1 MLAMGRSRE
10 RLLRMSLSWRCRDFR
25 QVLVLSDEVLSYVRA
40 HRQLE
45 DCATEA
51 GGQLFGVVSP
61 QEVLITV
68 ATGPY
73 AGDTRS
79 RFSYRSSPQAANS
92 AIETQESRGLSYLG
106 EWHTHAEDSP
116 TPSPYDKATMSAI
129 SKKSTLRAGAA
140 MMLIVGRSEIL
151 DGLYVGTFEKGKFRR
166 WVADA
171 GSKPSNGLM
180 HRLREFFR

>member
-45 DCATEA
+45 HCANEA

-73 AGDTRS
+73 AEDMRS
-79 RFSYRSSPQAANS
+79 RFSYRSSPQAANA
-92 AIETQESRGLSYLG
+92 AIETQEGGGLSYLG
-106 EWHTHAEDSP
+106 EWHTHAEGRP
-116 TPSPYDKATMSAI
+116 TPSSYDKATMSAI

-140 MMLIVGRSEIL
+140 MMLIVGQSDTP
-151 DGLYVGTFEKGKFRR
+151 DGLYVGTFEKGRFRR
-166 WVADA
+166 WLAESGGKTSD
-171 GSKPSNGLM
+171 GLM
-180 HRLREFFR
+180 HRLWEIFR

>member
-1 MLAMGRSRE
+1 
-10 RLLRMSLSWRCRDFR
+10 MSLSWRCRDFR

-45 DCATEA
+45 HCANEA

-73 AGDTRS
+73 AADTRS
-79 RFSYRSSPQAANS
+79 RFSYRSSPQAANA
-92 AIETQESRGLSYLG
+92 AIETQEGGGLSYLG
-106 EWHTHAEDSP
+106 EWHTHAEGRP
-116 TPSPYDKATMSAI
+116 TPSSYDKATMSAI

-140 MMLIVGRSEIL
+140 MMLIVGQSETL
-151 DGLYVGTFEKGKFRR
+151 EGLYVGTFENGKFHR

-171 GSKPSNGLM
+171 DSKSNNGLM
-180 HRLREFFR
+180 HRLWELFR

>member
-1 MLAMGRSRE
+1 MGRARE
-10 RLLRMSLSWRCRDFR
+10 RFLRMSLSWRCHDFR
-25 QVLVLSDEVLSYVRA
+25 QVLVLSDEVLSYVHS

-45 DCATEA
+45 ESANEA
-51 GGQLFGVVSP
+51 GGQLFGVVTP
-61 QEVLITV
+61 QEVLVTV

-79 RFSYRSSPQAANS
+79 RFSYRSSPQSADS
-92 AIETQESRGLSYLG
+92 AIKTQEGRGLAYLG
-106 EWHTHAEDSP
+106 EWHTHAEDNP
-116 TPSPYDKATMSAI
+116 TPSSYDKATMSAI

-151 DGLYVGTFEKGKFRR
+151 GGLYVGTFEKGKFRR

-171 GSKPSNGLM
+171 VSKPSNGLM
-180 HRLREFFR
+180 HQLREFFR

>member
-1 MLAMGRSRE
+1 MGRSRE
-10 RLLRMSLSWRCRDFR
+10 RLFRMSLSWRCRDFR

-45 DCATEA
+45 HCANEA

-73 AGDTRS
+73 AEDTRS
-79 RFSYRSSPQAANS
+79 RFSYRSSPQAANA
-92 AIETQESRGLSYLG
+92 AIETQEGGGLSYLG
-106 EWHTHAEDSP
+106 EWHTHAEGRP
-116 TPSPYDKATMSAI
+116 TPSSYDKATMSAI

-151 DGLYVGTFEKGKFRR
+151 GGLYVGTVEKGNLRR

-171 GSKPSNGLM
+171 GSMPSNGLM